1 MARKLHWPPYR
12 NTTQLCSRQAHEC
25 CHMRAALPPYVL
37 RTGSEA
43 HSLGFLIFAVDQ
55 PAAAGGEERL
65 LKPLPDWG
73 SSELRE
79 LGGAITRDIYQRS
92 PGKPGLPH
100 HL

>member
-1 MARKLHWPPYR
+1 MLSFVLPCRSMS
-12 NTTQLCSRQAHEC
+12 SR
-25 CHMRAALPPYVL
+25 
-37 RTGSEA
+37 
-43 HSLGFLIFAVDQ
+43 HSWGRLIFAVDQ

-79 LGGAITRDIYQRS
+79 LGGAITRDIYQQS

-100 HL
+100 TL